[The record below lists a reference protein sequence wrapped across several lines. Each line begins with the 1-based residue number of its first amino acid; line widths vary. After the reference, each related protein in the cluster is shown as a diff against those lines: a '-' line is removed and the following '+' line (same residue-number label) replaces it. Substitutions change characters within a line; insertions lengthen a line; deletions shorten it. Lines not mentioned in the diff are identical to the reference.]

1 VGERV
6 GHVAHTGSEKI
17 MQVSVGHPQG
27 KALLK
32 TSKCRMKEKVKMG
45 FRRDRVHILGLD

>member
-1 VGERV
+1 M
-6 GHVAHTGSEKI
+6 GHVAHTGSEKF

-32 TSKCRMKEKVKMG
+32 TSKCRKKEKVKMG
-45 FRRDRVHILGLD
+45 FRRDRVQMWGLD